1 MDLSGARRYPSA
13 RCGRRWGGRPSVSGM
28 ATTLRERAHHAA
40 LRTFRRLPAPAR
52 RALVRAGTPGFTVG
66 AVLVLAHEGRVLAL
80 SQPHRV
86 GWSLPGGLLDAGE
99 APHRGVEREVFEET
113 GLRVRV
119 GLPVTVQVA
128 PGPRRVDVVYRLEVT
143 GRPRVRPGG
152 EAVEARWLTSDE
164 VVAGVGGGPG
174 ADASTREILA
184 LLARAGSEG
193 AQDGEVLEEAP

>member
-1 MDLSGARRYPSA
+1 MT
-13 RCGRRWGGRPSVSGM
+13 
-28 ATTLRERAHHAA
+28 TTLRQRAHHAA

-66 AVLVLAHEGRVLAL
+66 AVLVLEHEGRVLVL

-119 GLPVTVQVA
+119 GLPATVAVA
-128 PGPRRVDVVYRLEVT
+128 PGPRRVDVVYRVEVAA
-143 GRPRVRPGG
+143 RPRVAPGG
-152 EAVEARWLTSDE
+152 EAAAARWLTPQE
-164 VVAGVGGGPG
+164 VVDGVDGGSAADGP
-174 ADASTREILA
+174 TREILA
-184 LLARAGSEG
+184 LLARAGVEG
-193 AQDGEVLEEAP
+193 ARDGEVLEEAR

>member
-1 MDLSGARRYPSA
+1 MAA
-13 RCGRRWGGRPSVSGM
+13 M

-40 LRTFRRLPAPAR
+40 LGAFRRLPAPAR

-66 AVLVLAHEGRVLAL
+66 AVLVLEHRGTILVL

-113 GLRVRV
+113 GLRVRA

-128 PGPRRVDVVYRLEVT
+128 PGPRRVDVVYRIEVAQ
-143 GRPRVRPGG
+143 RPRVSPGG
-152 EAVEARWLTSDE
+152 EAVQARWLTPEE
-164 VVAGVGGGPG
+164 VVAGVDGGAG
-174 ADASTREILA
+174 ADGSTREILA
-184 LLARAGSEG
+184 LLARARGEG
-193 AQDGEVLEEAP
+193 AQDGEVLEEAR